1 MRSGI
6 QAHTVEAEVHYNSM
20 WVDQWTVDGK
30 VVPSTALWEHS
41 QLTPKGQLVAVNNLL
56 LRICKMEVIRTW
68 LHSLPLCIPVLSIR
82 G

>member
-6 QAHTVEAEVHYNSM
+6 QAHTAEAEVHCNNM
-20 WVDQWTVDGK
+20 WVDQWAVDGK
-30 VVPSTALWEHS
+30 VAPSTALWEHS

-56 LRICKMEVIRTW
+56 LQICKIEVIRTW
-68 LHSLPLCIPVLSIR
+68 LHSRPLWIPVLSIH